1 MTELNNNGDI
11 PEYAG
16 GKIKIKHI
24 ITDNIII
31 LDIPNIEILDVL
43 KMHMNMATQNGYKI
57 FLRYINTNETKYET
71 IQSKLDKSYITL
83 EDEINTVKKSNT
95 ESNSY
100 KHIQKLISQ
109 FEQLSNIAKTEN
121 IILYFKSVKCNHI
134 PCKKQVNID
143 S

>member
-57 FLRYINTNETKYET
+57 FLRYINTNETKSET
-71 IQSKLDKSYITL
+71 I
-83 EDEINTVKKSNT
+83 
-95 ESNSY
+95 
-100 KHIQKLISQ
+100 
-109 FEQLSNIAKTEN
+109 
-121 IILYFKSVKCNHI
+121 
-134 PCKKQVNID
+134 
-143 S
+143 